1 MGWGQMI
8 LLDDIGQQ
16 HDLAEH
22 IAEIG
27 VLRQRLNKASMRQA
41 SSADELR
48 RLTVENNELKLYVST
63 IFRLL
68 LDKEI
73 FTLDEIEAVVREVDC
88 EDGVEDG
95 RRKGPVLSK

>member
-1 MGWGQMI
+1 MGWGRLV
-8 LLDDIGQQ
+8 LLDDIGEQ

-22 IAEIG
+22 IAEID
-27 VLRQRLNKASMRQA
+27 VLRQRLNKTAMRQA
-41 SSADELR
+41 SVTDELR

-73 FTLDEIEAVVREVDC
+73 ITLEQVEALVTAIDR
-88 EDGVEDG
+88 EDGAEDR
-95 RRKGPVLSK
+95 RRKGPVLST